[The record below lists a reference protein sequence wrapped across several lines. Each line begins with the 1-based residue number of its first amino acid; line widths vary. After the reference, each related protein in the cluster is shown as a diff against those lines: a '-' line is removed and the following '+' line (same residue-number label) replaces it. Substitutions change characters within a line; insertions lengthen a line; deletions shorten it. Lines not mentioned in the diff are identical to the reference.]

1 MTANATKPTDVEIMM
16 FLDGELDGDEATV
29 VARFLEDNDEAAS
42 VAASIG
48 QLSEL
53 VRGSVDLEADA
64 AEDKLA
70 GLWAG
75 IDKAI
80 SSNGA
85 ISSGASKD
93 APAETPIISIQA
105 KAEERAT
112 EKLVENAGWFGGW
125 QSHVMIGALAA
136 AAALLIMYI
145 QRPTGPGQT
154 TPGQTVAETSTQ
166 TPTQTVGNGGM
177 QPTIVPVAL
186 RFQEPEVEALEVYGG
201 SGVIMTVPAD
211 AESDEAATAVIWISS
226 DTDVVEDPI

>member
-16 FLDGELDGDEATV
+16 FLDGELDGDEATA
-29 VARFLEDNDEAAS
+29 VAQFLEDNDGAAS

-53 VRGSVDLEADA
+53 VRGSVELEADA

-85 ISSGASKD
+85 
-93 APAETPIISIQA
+93 PAETPVISIQA

-112 EKLVENAGWFGGW
+112 EKLVEKAGWFGGW

-136 AAALLIMYI
+136 AAALLVMYV
-145 QRPTGPGQT
+145 QRSD
-154 TPGQTVAETSTQ
+154 TPEETVASTST
-166 TPTQTVGNGGM
+166 TSTSATSTSAKNGM